1 MGLFRPFIWEA
12 RSPAILISALEN
24 FIILAYFILA
34 LFKLK
39 LFGLLGFIRSH
50 PLLLFSVM
58 FSIVLAFVV
67 GFTTPLFGAMVR
79 FRTPFLPFLVS
90 FMIVAIYHI
99 RSLPKKQYK

>member
-1 MGLFRPFIWEA
+1 M
-12 RSPAILISALEN
+12 
-24 FIILAYFILA
+24 
-34 LFKLK
+34 
-39 LFGLLGFIRSH
+39 
-50 PLLLFSVM
+50 FSV
-58 FSIVLAFVV
+58 VLAFVV